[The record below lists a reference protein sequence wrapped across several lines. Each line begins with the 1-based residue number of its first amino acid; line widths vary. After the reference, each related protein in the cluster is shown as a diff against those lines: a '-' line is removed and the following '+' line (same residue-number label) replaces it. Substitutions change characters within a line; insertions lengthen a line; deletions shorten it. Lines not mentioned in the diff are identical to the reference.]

1 MRPKLGDLLVEAGV
15 LTPETLAQA
24 LEAQRRDRV
33 KRRLGEV
40 VVDLQLASEAR
51 LLEVL
56 SSALRVPVVDLDRV
70 RPTPDALALMSRDDA
85 HRWLVVPL
93 AVERTTTRRAL
104 AIVMADPS
112 NLDVVDIMQFKLG
125 MTVKPLLATT
135 GQVRRAIAEA
145 YGTAPVA
152 DPTPPPGDPRYDPDT
167 TWVGRPPARR
177 RDTSGPVELRIEG
190 GPRDGTRVIL
200 PPQHTL
206 VFGRAPE
213 ADVVIGDMFLSRRHF
228 EITHAGSSIQL
239 VDLGSSNGT
248 VVNGAPVHAAELRPG
263 DRIEL
268 GRTVVRVHVD

>member
-24 LEAQRRDRV
+24 LDAQRRDPV

-40 VVDLQLASEAR
+40 VVDLQLASETR

-70 RPTPDALALMSRDDA
+70 RPTADALALMSRDDA

-93 AVERTTTRRAL
+93 ALERTTTRRAL

-112 NLDVVDIMQFKLG
+112 NLDVVDILQFKLG

-135 GQVRRAIAEA
+135 RQVRRALAEA
-145 YGTAPVA
+145 YGVAP
-152 DPTPPPGDPRYDPDT
+152 
-167 TWVGRPPARR
+167 WVGKPPARR

-200 PPQHTL
+200 PPQRTL
-206 VFGRAPE
+206 VFGRAPD

-248 VVNGAPVHAAELRPG
+248 VVNGAPVMVAELRPG

-268 GRTVVRVHVD
+268 GRTVVRVRVD